1 MKYLLYLLL
10 FVILFDDEATAQT
23 KPKARWAPGFG
34 VEANRGIP
42 SLQKA
47 FSAKTTSS
55 FYNQR
60 FCSHFDFV
68 AGVFRVQKGQRLFA
82 TALLAGWGEMYG
94 ADGKYSMS
102 SVPAFTF
109 ARYTLLQAGIFSLS
123 ANGRL
128 GARYFYSNRE
138 TELNNRILP
147 EYGLGLSAGFAF
159 KNIKFPISLSVAY
172 LQTGHFQFIST
183 SVAVIPIF
191 F

>member
-1 MKYLLYLLL
+1 MKHLLYLLL
-10 FVILFDDEATAQT
+10 FIIFFYDVTAQT

-34 VEANRGIP
+34 VEANRGIS

-55 FYNQR
+55 FYNER
-60 FCSHFDFV
+60 FSSNFDFV

-82 TALLAGWGEMYG
+82 TALLAGWGEMYD
-94 ADGKYSMS
+94 AVGKRSMNA
-102 SVPAFTF
+102 VPVFTF

-128 GARYFYSNRE
+128 GARYFYSNRQ
-138 TELNNRILP
+138 TELDNRILP

-159 KNIKFPISLSVAY
+159 KKNKFPISLSVEY
-172 LQTGHFQFIST
+172 LQTGNFQFIST

-191 F
+191 FK